1 MTTENI
7 LLTICRLGDS
17 GISSFRKKVFNSP
30 ALRERLSSISAQ
42 IYTFNILEPFKVFI
56 ANYKLSC
63 LYAEFRLTAE
73 TRNHAGNL
81 FSLRT
86 LKVSRFVW
94 NDLCL
99 FLLV

>member
-1 MTTENI
+1 M
-7 LLTICRLGDS
+7 LTFCRLGDS
-17 GISSFRKKVFNSP
+17 GILSFRKKVFNSP
-30 ALRERLSSISAQ
+30 ALRERLCPISAQ

-56 ANYKLSC
+56 ENYKLSC

-94 NDLCL
+94 NDSCV